1 MSVRQLTHT
10 GRYLRLPDV
19 KVVFSN
25 FQLSWVNRKLARRTK
40 YGTLSRMD
48 ADMSL
53 EVVFFRTESGNEPVR
68 EWLQGL
74 SKQDKKSIG
83 GDIKTVQYGWPI
95 GMPVV
100 RKMDPGLWE
109 IRCRL
114 DQRIAR
120 ILFTVKG
127 ERMILLHGFIKK
139 SQKTPQADLQLAKDR
154 KANLEK

>member
-1 MSVRQLTHT
+1 MC
-10 GRYLRLPDV
+10 
-19 KVVFSN
+19 
-25 FQLSWVNRKLARRTK
+25 TK
-40 YGTLSRMD
+40 YGTLLFMD

-53 EVVFFRTESGNEPVR
+53 EVVFYRTESGNEPVR

-74 SKQDKKSIG
+74 GKQDKKAIG

-100 RKMDPGLWE
+100 RKMEPGLWE
-109 IRCRL
+109 VRCRL

-127 ERMILLHGFIKK
+127 ETMILLHGFIKK
-139 SQKTPQADLQLAKDR
+139 SQKTPQTDLLLAKDR
-154 KANLEK
+154 KAKLEK